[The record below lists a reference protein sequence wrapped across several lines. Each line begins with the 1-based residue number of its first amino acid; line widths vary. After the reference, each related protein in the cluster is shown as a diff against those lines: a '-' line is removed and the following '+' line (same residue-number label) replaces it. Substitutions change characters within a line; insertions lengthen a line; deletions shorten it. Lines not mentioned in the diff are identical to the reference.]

1 MQILYKRIITE
12 NIYLFFVI
20 SIFLLIKVV
29 NYSQGTWNSNRL
41 LFLKTL
47 KKKNVKT
54 TFFLDKVTDISD
66 QRNEV
71 HVIYMNFKNA
81 FDSVLPTVT
90 LNTLRKHG
98 LDWRVIEEAEQ
109 VFVGL

>member
-1 MQILYKRIITE
+1 MSKQP
-12 NIYLFFVI
+12 
-20 SIFLLIKVV
+20 
-29 NYSQGTWNSNRL
+29 
-41 LFLKTL
+41 
-47 KKKNVKT
+47 
-54 TFFLDKVTDISD
+54 FFLDKVTDISD